1 MATLATSL
9 RRAPP
14 RLARH
19 LATEASTASAESS
32 SSPASAPARRRKA
45 GASEGK
51 PQLRTAVI
59 LNRTPILTRT
69 PTPFENAF
77 YKYQQR
83 IQRTFHNPFP
93 YDFYFKPGS
102 ILESRFI
109 LEEREREREAF
120 FPGFGADS
128 KWAPTP
134 KVSEEDL
141 KKFGSEEDKAMKGR
155 RGESDEKGD
164 VRSLDRAGERN
175 LYLVLRK
182 SVGGKEAWR
191 FPEGAVE
198 GEEFLHESAE
208 RNLREECG
216 ENMDTWV
223 VSLNPIGLVAPPADA
238 PSAPKTNLFFYKAHI
253 MAGQARPSDA
263 SDFAW
268 LTKQEIEARL
278 KEDAAYWDSVKDM
291 LSDF

>member
-1 MATLATSL
+1 MATTRAISL

-19 LATEASTASAESS
+19 FATETSAASAESS
-32 SSPASAPARRRKA
+32 ASPASAPARRRKA
-45 GASEGK
+45 GAQDDK
-51 PQLRTAVI
+51 PALRTAVI

-109 LEEREREREAF
+109 LEERNREREMF

-141 KKFGSEEDKAMKGR
+141 KKFGSEEDKNVSSR
-155 RGESDEKGD
+155 RSEADEKGD
-164 VRSLDRAGERN
+164 VKSLDRAGERN

-182 SVGGKEAWR
+182 KVGGKEAWR

-198 GEEFLHESAE
+198 GEEFLHEVWRLIVSSSHSLTFITE
-208 RNLREECG
+208 CRTQPSRRVWREHGHLGRQPEPHRSRRG
-216 ENMDTWV
+216 AT
-223 VSLNPIGLVAPPADA
+223 S
-238 PSAPKTNLFFYKAHI
+238 
-253 MAGQARPSDA
+253 R
-263 SDFAW
+263 
-268 LTKQEIEARL
+268 RL
-278 KEDAAYWDSVKDM
+278 CTT
-291 LSDF
+291 

>member
-1 MATLATSL
+1 MATTLATHL

-19 LATEASTASAESS
+19 FATEASTASAETS
-32 SSPASAPARRRKA
+32 ASAVTPARRRKA
-45 GASEGK
+45 GPSDGK
-51 PQLRTAVI
+51 PVLRTAVI

-69 PTPFENAF
+69 PTPFETAF

-83 IQRTFHNPFP
+83 IARTFHNPFP

-109 LEEREREREAF
+109 LEERNRERESF

-141 KKFGSEEDKAMKGR
+141 KKFGSEEDKNVGGR
-155 RGESDEKGD
+155 VHESDTTGD
-164 VRSLDRAGERN
+164 VKSLDRAGERN

-198 GEEFLHESAE
+198 GEEFLHEVCAAIAFFFSSSHNNHRRVPKGTFVWNVASIWTLGSSA
-208 RNLREECG
+208 
-216 ENMDTWV
+216 
-223 VSLNPIGLVAPPADA
+223 
-238 PSAPKTNLFFYKAHI
+238 
-253 MAGQARPSDA
+253 
-263 SDFAW
+263 
-268 LTKQEIEARL
+268 
-278 KEDAAYWDSVKDM
+278 
-291 LSDF
+291 